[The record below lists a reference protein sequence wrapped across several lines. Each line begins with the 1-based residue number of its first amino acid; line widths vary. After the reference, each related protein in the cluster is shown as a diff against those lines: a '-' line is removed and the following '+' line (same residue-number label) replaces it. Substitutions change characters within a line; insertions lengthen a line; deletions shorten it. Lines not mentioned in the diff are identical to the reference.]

1 MTTMI
6 AKGIKTLKNI
16 GKMPAVVIPL
26 SEYEDMRENLDMF
39 YSETLVKDI
48 ERSRKEIKKAETIS
62 LGEIKKELKL
72 K

>member
-39 YSETLVKDI
+39 YSETLMKDI

>member
-39 YSETLVKDI
+39 YSETLVRDVEK
-48 ERSRKEIKKAETIS
+48 SRKEIRNKETIS
-62 LGEIKKELKL
+62 LGEVKKKLKL

>member
-1 MTTMI
+1 MI